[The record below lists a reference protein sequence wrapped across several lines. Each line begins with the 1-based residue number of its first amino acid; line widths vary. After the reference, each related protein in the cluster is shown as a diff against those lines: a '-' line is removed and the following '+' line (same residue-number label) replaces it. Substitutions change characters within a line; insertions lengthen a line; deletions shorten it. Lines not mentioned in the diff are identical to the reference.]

1 MQIFAAGRIIAT
13 AMVDPNLDERFERDD
28 CFSFHSVI
36 AFATLVE
43 VEKRCLLFNR
53 DFIKTLFL
61 VSLKIEKMV
70 IVHRRAK
77 KRCLQL

>member
-1 MQIFAAGRIIAT
+1 VKTGICGMQIFAAGRIIAT

-43 VEKRCLLFNR
+43 VENDVYFSIGISSKLFSS
-53 DFIKTLFL
+53 F
-61 VSLKIEKMV
+61 
-70 IVHRRAK
+70 H
-77 KRCLQL
+77 